1 MRFLEL
7 KIPPVALF
15 LVALVLINR
24 LSDLLPFTEVNLP
37 YKYLVFALCFVTAGV
52 IGIAGVVQFRRA
64 KTTVN
69 PVQPHKAT
77 TVVDSGVFHY
87 SRNPMYLGLL
97 LLLVGFAYWHQN
109 IISFAV
115 VAGFVVYM
123 NRFQIVPEERALEH
137 LFGEDYVD
145 YKTRVRRWL

>member
-24 LSDLLPFTEVNLP
+24 LAVLIPFTDVSLP
-37 YKYLVFALCFVTAGV
+37 YKYAVFAVCFVTAGV

-69 PVQPHKAT
+69 PVQPYKAT

-97 LLLVGFAYWHQN
+97 LLLFGFAYWHEN
-109 IISFAV
+109 LISFFI
-115 VAGFVVYM
+115 VAGFVMYM
-123 NRFQIVPEERALEH
+123 NRFQIIPEEKALES